1 MREKP
6 LPVEHPLTAD
16 PFLAVGH
23 LLGCIIHRV
32 FLCPQTGNLVQKMAY
47 ANTQRLM
54 RLFKLIY
61 KVFMQNFPSP
71 FKVMSSW

>member
-1 MREKP
+1 MNAVPILVVSYLP
-6 LPVEHPLTAD
+6 LLCGYSAP
-16 PFLAVGH
+16 
-23 LLGCIIHRV
+23 
-32 FLCPQTGNLVQKMAY
+32 CPQTGNLVQKMAY

-71 FKVMSSW
+71 FKVVMSACLQ